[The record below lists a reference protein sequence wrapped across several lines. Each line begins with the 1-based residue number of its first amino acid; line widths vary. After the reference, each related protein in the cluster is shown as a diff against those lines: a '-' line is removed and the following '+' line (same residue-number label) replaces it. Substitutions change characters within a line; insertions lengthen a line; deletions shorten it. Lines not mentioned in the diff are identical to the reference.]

1 MWFSLL
7 ASLVS
12 GIVAWLL
19 MASDLKL
26 VSRLIFDAEKIANGE
41 KVTISNTKGRN
52 ELQQL
57 ARALDQ
63 MVSRLQ
69 DSKDQMQHFLSD
81 ASHELRTPLTVIRGY
96 LEILSKHQ
104 ALDSEQINR
113 AVERAQSSTLRM
125 QKLIADLLTL
135 AELGEFPEI
144 TREPLRFDSIYTD
157 MVSDLKANQPDRP
170 IEVIDGQQTS
180 FEASRELITQFF
192 SNAFANVRSHT
203 PSKAKLRITIMQT
216 ESGVQMDLD
225 DAGPGIASLTLDSS
239 RTVFKRFDEARSGGG
254 ESSGLG
260 LSIMAKTIELHGGE
274 MQLSRSELGG
284 LRVSAFLPAKYSH
297 G

>member
-1 MWFSLL
+1 
-7 ASLVS
+7 
-12 GIVAWLL
+12 
-19 MASDLKL
+19 
-26 VSRLIFDAEKIANGE
+26 
-41 KVTISNTKGRN
+41 
-52 ELQQL
+52 
-57 ARALDQ
+57 
-63 MVSRLQ
+63 
-69 DSKDQMQHFLSD
+69 
-81 ASHELRTPLTVIRGY
+81 
-96 LEILSKHQ
+96 
-104 ALDSEQINR
+104 
-113 AVERAQSSTLRM
+113 M

-144 TREPLRFDSIYTD
+144 TREPLRFDSIYTE

-192 SNAFANVRSHT
+192 SNAFANVLSHT

-216 ESGVQMDLD
+216 ESGVQMDFD
-225 DAGPGIASLTLDSS
+225 DAGPGIASLTLEGS

-260 LSIMAKTIELHGGE
+260 LSIMAKTIELHSGE